1 MGYKK
6 IIILGTF
13 LLANLAFPAP
23 VNEANRIIDIQQRQ
37 LEQERI
43 RQQQEKM
50 QKEFENTKFD
60 SLKPQIDKDIENS
73 NLNSNKFLIKSVNIK
88 DNDRLLSQRE
98 KNKIIGKYV
107 FLELSS
113 NDIRNLLTDLTNKLI
128 SKGYTTSVV
137 NFDRNNDLTTGTL
150 NLEIVAGKIEDIK
163 INSGNG
169 LDKYKEFFMFPKNKG
184 KILNIRDIDT
194 ATDNFNSINANNMTM
209 EVLPGRKENYSRIE
223 VKNRLKNKYT
233 VGILANNYGDSKQ
246 NGIWRRGINLNIDSP
261 LGIGDNFY
269 FTYMTVPKKDPD
281 RSWKKTIEELKPGE
295 ILPIGPVGYDPANG
309 DTLPYKRR
317 LDMFNFGY
325 TMKFRTYTLKLN
337 SSKSIQ
343 ESSFYTANTVYDMY
357 SSNHILSADLEK
369 ILFRNQKSKVSLDLG
384 IRRRHNQSYLEKSVL
399 SDRKLT
405 VGTVSLNTTTSLF
418 GGIFGSSIGYER
430 GLKIFNAERD
440 NGKIDTTPKAQFHK
454 YNVNLSYYKP
464 VTNKFIYR
472 ANVYGSYSNDVLYG
486 SERQTIGGIGSV
498 GGYNTRES
506 IQGDKAI
513 EISNELAY
521 NIPVKKFAVVS
532 PYVNYG
538 YGAAKYNRD
547 KSKYRTGYVTGM
559 TAGIRFDTKMFDFDF
574 GYAKPM
580 AHSEYLS
587 PKKQEMYFSGGR
599 RVFVMWQMGQPWR

>member
-6 IIILGTF
+6 IIIFGTF
-13 LLANLAFPAP
+13 LLTNLVFPAP
-23 VNEANRIIDIQQRQ
+23 VNEANRIINIQQRQ

-60 SLKPQIDKDIENS
+60 SPKLQIDKDIKSS

-113 NDIRNLLTDLTNKLI
+113 NDIQDLLTDLTNKLI

-137 NFDRNNDLTTGTL
+137 SFDRNNDLTTETL
-150 NLEIVAGKIEDIK
+150 NLEIVAGRIEDIK

-169 LDKYKEFFMFPKNKG
+169 LDKYKEFFMFSKNKE
-184 KILNIRDIDT
+184 KIFNIRDIDT

-223 VKNRLKNKYT
+223 VKNTLKNKYT
-233 VGILANNYGDSKQ
+233 VGILTNNYGDSKQ

-269 FTYMTVPKKDPD
+269 FTYMTVPKKDPN
-281 RSWKKTIEELKPGE
+281 RSWKKTVEQLQPGE
-295 ILPIGPVGYDPANG
+295 ILPIGPTGYDPLKG
-309 DTLPYKRR
+309 DILPYKRR

-343 ESSFYTANTVYDMY
+343 ESSFYSANTVYDMY
-357 SSNHILSADLEK
+357 SNSHTLSADLEK

-384 IRRRHNQSYLEKSVL
+384 IKRKHNQSYLEKSVL
-399 SDRKLT
+399 SDRKLA
-405 VGTVSLNTTTSLF
+405 VGTVSLNATTSLF
-418 GGIFGSSIGYER
+418 GGIFGSSFRYER
-430 GLKIFNAERD
+430 GLKIFHAERD
-440 NGKIDTTPKAQFHK
+440 SGKIDTTPKAQFHK
-454 YNVNLSYYKP
+454 YSMNLSYYKP
-464 VTNKFIYR
+464 ITNKLVYR
-472 ANVYGSYSNDVLYG
+472 ANVSGSYSNDVLYG
-486 SERQTIGGIGSV
+486 SERQTIGGVGSV
-498 GGYNTRES
+498 GGYHTRES

-513 EISNELAY
+513 EVSNEIVY

-559 TAGIRFDTKMFDFDF
+559 TAGIRFDTKIFDFDF
-574 GYAKPM
+574 GYARPM
-580 AHSEYLS
+580 SHSDYLS
-587 PKKQEMYFSGGR
+587 PKKQEMYFSGSLK
-599 RVFVMWQMGQPWR
+599 VSF

>member
-1 MGYKK
+1 LGYKK

-13 LLANLAFPAP
+13 LIASLAFPSP

-37 LEQERI
+37 LEQERV

-60 SLKPQIDKDIENS
+60 SPKSQVDKDIES
-73 NLNSNKFLIKSVNIK
+73 GNLNSNKFLIKSVNIK

-223 VKNRLKNKYT
+223 VKNILKNKYT

-269 FTYMTVPKKDPD
+269 FTYMTVPKKDPN
-281 RSWKKTIEELKPGE
+281 RSWKKTVEQLQPGE
-295 ILPIGPVGYDPANG
+295 ILPIGPTGYDPLKG

-343 ESSFYTANTVYDMY
+343 ESSFYSTNTVYDMY
-357 SSNHILSADLEK
+357 SGSHTLSADLEK

-384 IRRRHNQSYLEKSVL
+384 IKRKHNQSYLEKSAL
-399 SDRKLT
+399 SDRKLAI
-405 VGTVSLNTTTSLF
+405 GTLSLNATTSLF
-418 GGIFGSSIGYER
+418 GGIFGSSFGYER
-430 GLKIFNAERD
+430 GLKIFHAERD
-440 NGKIDTTPKAQFHK
+440 SGKIDATPKAQFHK
-454 YNVNLSYYKP
+454 YSMNLSYYKP
-464 VTNKFIYR
+464 ITNKLVYR
-472 ANVYGSYSNDVLYG
+472 ANVSGSYSNDVLYG
-486 SERQTIGGIGSV
+486 SERQTIGGVGSV
-498 GGYNTRES
+498 GGYHTKES

-513 EISNELAY
+513 EVSSEIAY

-559 TAGIRFDTKMFDFDF
+559 TAGIRFDTKIFDFDF
-574 GYAKPM
+574 GYARPM
-580 AHSEYLS
+580 SHSDYLS
-587 PKKQEMYFSGGR
+587 PKKQEMYFSGSLK
-599 RVFVMWQMGQPWR
+599 VSF

>member
-1 MGYKK
+1 MEYKK

-13 LLANLAFPAP
+13 LLASLAFPAP

-37 LEQERI
+37 LEQERV

-60 SLKPQIDKDIENS
+60 SPKPQVDKDIES
-73 NLNSNKFLIKSVNIK
+73 GNLNSNKFLIKSVNIK

-150 NLEIVAGKIEDIK
+150 NLEIVAGRIEDIR

-169 LDKYKEFFMFPKNKG
+169 LDKYKEFFMFSKNKG
-184 KILNIRDIDT
+184 KIFNIRDIDT

-587 PKKQEMYFSGGR
+587 PKKQEMYFSGSLK
-599 RVFVMWQMGQPWR
+599 VNF

>member
-1 MGYKK
+1 
-6 IIILGTF
+6 
-13 LLANLAFPAP
+13 
-23 VNEANRIIDIQQRQ
+23 
-37 LEQERI
+37 
-43 RQQQEKM
+43 M

-60 SLKPQIDKDIENS
+60 SPKPQIDKDIESS

-113 NDIRNLLTDLTNKLI
+113 NDIQNLLTDLTNKLI

-137 NFDRNNDLTTGTL
+137 NFDKNNDLTTGAL
-150 NLEIVAGKIEDIK
+150 NLEIVAGRIEDIR

-169 LDKYKEFFMFPKNKG
+169 IDKYKEFFMFSKNKG
-184 KILNIRDIDT
+184 KIFNIRDIDT

-269 FTYMTVPKKDPD
+269 FTYMTVPKKDPN
-281 RSWKKTIEELKPGE
+281 RSWKKTVEQLQPGE
-295 ILPIGPVGYDPANG
+295 ILPIRPTGYDPLKG
-309 DTLPYKRR
+309 DILPYKRR

-343 ESSFYTANTVYDMY
+343 ESSFYSANTVYDMY
-357 SSNHILSADLEK
+357 SGSHTLSANLEK

-384 IRRRHNQSYLEKSVL
+384 IKRKHNQSYLEKSVL
-399 SDRKLT
+399 SDRKLAI
-405 VGTVSLNTTTSLF
+405 GTLSLNATTSLF
-418 GGIFGSSIGYER
+418 GGIFGSSFGYER
-430 GLKIFNAERD
+430 GLKIFHAERD
-440 NGKIDTTPKAQFHK
+440 SGKIDTTPKAQFHK
-454 YNVNLSYYKP
+454 YSMNLSYYKP
-464 VTNKFIYR
+464 ITNKLVYR
-472 ANVYGSYSNDVLYG
+472 ANVSGSYSNDVLYG
-486 SERQTIGGIGSV
+486 SERQTIGGVGSV
-498 GGYNTRES
+498 GGYHTRES

-513 EISNELAY
+513 EISNEIAY

-538 YGAAKYNRD
+538 YGATKYNRD

-559 TAGIRFDTKMFDFDF
+559 TAGIRFDTKIFDFDF
-574 GYAKPM
+574 GYARPM
-580 AHSEYLS
+580 SHSDYLS
-587 PKKQEMYFSGGR
+587 PKKQEMYFSGSLK
-599 RVFVMWQMGQPWR
+599 VSF

>member
-6 IIILGTF
+6 IIIFSTF
-13 LLANLAFPAP
+13 LLASLAFPAP

-37 LEQERI
+37 LEQERV

-60 SLKPQIDKDIENS
+60 SPKTQVDKDIES
-73 NLNSNKFLIKSVNIK
+73 GNLNSNKFLIKSVNIK

-150 NLEIVAGKIEDIK
+150 NLEIVAGRIEDIR

-169 LDKYKEFFMFPKNKG
+169 LDKYKEFFMFAKNKG
-184 KILNIRDIDT
+184 KIFNIRDIDT

-269 FTYMTVPKKDPD
+269 FTYMTVPKKDPN
-281 RSWKKTIEELKPGE
+281 RSWKKTVEQLQPGE
-295 ILPIGPVGYDPANG
+295 ILPIGPTGYDPLKG

-325 TMKFRTYTLKLN
+325 TMKFRTYTLKFN

-343 ESSFYTANTVYDMY
+343 ESSFYSANTVYDMY
-357 SSNHILSADLEK
+357 SGSHTLSADLEK

-384 IRRRHNQSYLEKSVL
+384 IKRKHNQSYLEKSAL
-399 SDRKLT
+399 SDRKLAI
-405 VGTVSLNTTTSLF
+405 GTLSLNATTSLF
-418 GGIFGSSIGYER
+418 GGIFGSSFGYER
-430 GLKIFNAERD
+430 GLKIFHAERD
-440 NGKIDTTPKAQFHK
+440 SGKIDTTPKAQFHK
-454 YNVNLSYYKP
+454 YSMNLSYYKP
-464 VTNKFIYR
+464 ITNNLVYR
-472 ANVYGSYSNDVLYG
+472 ANVSGSYSNDVLYG
-486 SERQTIGGIGSV
+486 SERQTIGGVGSV
-498 GGYNTRES
+498 GGYHTRES

-513 EISNELAY
+513 EVSNEIAY

-559 TAGIRFDTKMFDFDF
+559 TAGIRFDTKIFDFDF
-574 GYAKPM
+574 GYARPM
-580 AHSEYLS
+580 SHSDYLS
-587 PKKQEMYFSGGR
+587 PKKQEMYFSGSLK
-599 RVFVMWQMGQPWR
+599 VSF

>member
-6 IIILGTF
+6 IIIFSTF
-13 LLANLAFPAP
+13 LLASLAFPAP

-37 LEQERI
+37 LEQERV

-60 SLKPQIDKDIENS
+60 SPKSQVDKDIES
-73 NLNSNKFLIKSVNIK
+73 GNLNSNKFLIKSVNIK

-150 NLEIVAGKIEDIK
+150 NLEIVAGRIEDIR

-169 LDKYKEFFMFPKNKG
+169 LDKYKEFFMFSKNKG
-184 KILNIRDIDT
+184 KIFNIRDIDT

-223 VKNRLKNKYT
+223 VKNTLKNKYT

-269 FTYMTVPKKDPD
+269 FTYMTVPKKDPN
-281 RSWKKTIEELKPGE
+281 RSWKKTVEQLQPGE
-295 ILPIGPVGYDPANG
+295 ILPIGPTGYDPLKG

-325 TMKFRTYTLKLN
+325 TMKFRTYTLKFN

-343 ESSFYTANTVYDMY
+343 ESSFYSANTVYDMY
-357 SSNHILSADLEK
+357 SGSHTLSADLEK

-384 IRRRHNQSYLEKSVL
+384 IKRKHNQSYLEKSAL
-399 SDRKLT
+399 SDRKLAI
-405 VGTVSLNTTTSLF
+405 GTLSLNATTSLF
-418 GGIFGSSIGYER
+418 GGIFGSSFGYER
-430 GLKIFNAERD
+430 GLKIFHAERD
-440 NGKIDTTPKAQFHK
+440 SGKIDTTPKAQFHK
-454 YNVNLSYYKP
+454 YSMNLSYYKP
-464 VTNKFIYR
+464 ITNNLVYR
-472 ANVYGSYSNDVLYG
+472 ANVSGSYSNDVLYG
-486 SERQTIGGIGSV
+486 SERQTIGGVGSV
-498 GGYNTRES
+498 GGYHTRES

-513 EISNELAY
+513 EVSNEIAY

-559 TAGIRFDTKMFDFDF
+559 TAGIRFDTKIFDFDF
-574 GYAKPM
+574 GYARPM
-580 AHSEYLS
+580 SHSDYLS
-587 PKKQEMYFSGGR
+587 PKKQEMYFSGSLK
-599 RVFVMWQMGQPWR
+599 VSF

>member
-6 IIILGTF
+6 IIIFSTF
-13 LLANLAFPAP
+13 LLASLAFPAP

-37 LEQERI
+37 LEQERV

-60 SLKPQIDKDIENS
+60 SPKPQVDNDIES
-73 NLNSNKFLIKSVNIK
+73 GNLNSNKFLIKSVNIK

-107 FLELSS
+107 YLELSS
-113 NDIRNLLTDLTNKLI
+113 DDIRNLLTDLTNKLI

-269 FTYMTVPKKDPD
+269 FTYMTVPKKDPN
-281 RSWKKTIEELKPGE
+281 RSWKKTVEQLQPGE
-295 ILPIGPVGYDPANG
+295 ILPIGPAGYDPLKG

-343 ESSFYTANTVYDMY
+343 ESSFYSANTVYDMY
-357 SSNHILSADLEK
+357 SNSHTLSADLEK

-384 IRRRHNQSYLEKSVL
+384 IKRKHNQSYLEKSVL
-399 SDRKLT
+399 SDRKLA
-405 VGTVSLNTTTSLF
+405 VGTLSLNATTSLF
-418 GGIFGSSIGYER
+418 GGIFGSSFGYER
-430 GLKIFNAERD
+430 GLKIFHAERD
-440 NGKIDTTPKAQFHK
+440 SGKIDTTPKAQFHK
-454 YNVNLSYYKP
+454 YSMNLSYYKP
-464 VTNKFIYR
+464 ITNKLVYR
-472 ANVYGSYSNDVLYG
+472 ANVNGSYSNDVLYG
-486 SERQTIGGIGSV
+486 SERQTIGGVGSV
-498 GGYNTRES
+498 GGYHTRES

-513 EISNELAY
+513 EVSNELAY

-559 TAGIRFDTKMFDFDF
+559 TAGIRFDTKIFDFDF
-574 GYAKPM
+574 GYARPM
-580 AHSEYLS
+580 SHSDYLS
-587 PKKQEMYFSGGR
+587 PKKQEMYFSGSLK
-599 RVFVMWQMGQPWR
+599 VSF

>member
-6 IIILGTF
+6 IIIFSTF
-13 LLANLAFPAP
+13 LLASLAFPAP

-37 LEQERI
+37 LEQERV

-60 SLKPQIDKDIENS
+60 SPKTQVDKDIES
-73 NLNSNKFLIKSVNIK
+73 GNLNSNKFLIKSVNIK

-137 NFDRNNDLTTGTL
+137 NFDKNNDLTTGAL
-150 NLEIVAGKIEDIK
+150 NLEIVAGRIEDIR

-169 LDKYKEFFMFPKNKG
+169 IDKYKEFFMFSKNKG
-184 KILNIRDIDT
+184 KIFNIRDIDT

-357 SSNHILSADLEK
+357 SSNHILSADFEK

-384 IRRRHNQSYLEKSVL
+384 IRRRHNQNYLEKSVL

-486 SERQTIGGIGSV
+486 SERQTIGGVGSV

-587 PKKQEMYFSGGR
+587 PKKQEMYFSGSLK
-599 RVFVMWQMGQPWR
+599 VSF

>member
-1 MGYKK
+1 MKK
-6 IIILGTF
+6 IVSCCVF

-37 LEQERI
+37 IEQERT

-60 SLKPQIDKDIENS
+60 SPKPQIDKDIES
-73 NLNSNKFLIKSVNIK
+73 GNLNSNKFLIKSVNIK

-107 FLELSS
+107 FLEFSS
-113 NDIRNLLTDLTNKLI
+113 NDIQNLLTDLTNKLI

-150 NLEIVAGKIEDIK
+150 NLEIVAGRIEDIR

-169 LDKYKEFFMFPKNKG
+169 LDKYKEFFMFAKNKG
-184 KILNIRDIDT
+184 KIFNIRDIDT

-587 PKKQEMYFSGGR
+587 PKKQEMYFSGSLK
-599 RVFVMWQMGQPWR
+599 VNF

>member
-6 IIILGTF
+6 IIIFSTF
-13 LLANLAFPAP
+13 LLASLAFPAP

-37 LEQERI
+37 LEQERV

-60 SLKPQIDKDIENS
+60 SPKTQVDKDIES
-73 NLNSNKFLIKSVNIK
+73 GNLNSNKFLIKSVNIK

-113 NDIRNLLTDLTNKLI
+113 NDIINLLTDLTNKLI

-150 NLEIVAGKIEDIK
+150 NLEIVAGRIEDIR

-169 LDKYKEFFMFPKNKG
+169 LDKYKEFFMFAKNKG
-184 KILNIRDIDT
+184 KIFNIRDIDT

-269 FTYMTVPKKDPD
+269 FTYMTVPKKDPN
-281 RSWKKTIEELKPGE
+281 RSWKKTVEQLQPGE
-295 ILPIGPVGYDPANG
+295 ILPIGPTGYDPLKG

-343 ESSFYTANTVYDMY
+343 ESSFYSANTVYDMY
-357 SSNHILSADLEK
+357 SNSHTLSADLEK
-369 ILFRNQKSKVSLDLG
+369 ILFRNQKSKVTLDLG
-384 IRRRHNQSYLEKSVL
+384 IKRKHNQSYLEKSVL
-399 SDRKLT
+399 SDRKLA
-405 VGTVSLNTTTSLF
+405 VGAVSLNTTTSLF

-440 NGKIDTTPKAQFHK
+440 SGKIETTPKAQFHK
-454 YNVNLSYYKP
+454 YNMNLSYYKP
-464 VTNKFIYR
+464 ITNKFVYR
-472 ANVYGSYSNDVLYG
+472 ANIYGSYSNDVLYG
-486 SERQTIGGIGSV
+486 SERQTIGGVGSV
-498 GGYNTRES
+498 GGYHTRES

-587 PKKQEMYFSGGR
+587 PKKQEMYFSGSLK
-599 RVFVMWQMGQPWR
+599 VSF

>member
-6 IIILGTF
+6 IIIFGTF

-37 LEQERI
+37 IEQERT
-43 RQQQEKM
+43 RQQQEKI

-60 SLKPQIDKDIENS
+60 SPKPQVDKNIESN
-73 NLNSNKFLIKSVNIK
+73 NLNTNKFLIKSVNIK

-98 KNKIIGKYV
+98 KNKIIEKYV
-107 FLELSS
+107 YLELSS
-113 NDIRNLLTDLTNKLI
+113 DDIRNLLTDLTNKLI

-150 NLEIVAGKIEDIK
+150 NLEIVAGRIEDIR

-169 LDKYKEFFMFPKNKG
+169 LDKYKEFFMFSKNKG
-184 KILNIRDIDT
+184 KIFNIRDIDT

-559 TAGIRFDTKMFDFDF
+559 TAGIRFDTKIFDFDF

-587 PKKQEMYFSGGR
+587 PKKQEMYFSGSLK
-599 RVFVMWQMGQPWR
+599 VNF

>member
-6 IIILGTF
+6 IIIFSTF
-13 LLANLAFPAP
+13 LLASLAFPAP

-37 LEQERI
+37 LEQERV

-60 SLKPQIDKDIENS
+60 SPKTQVDKDIES
-73 NLNSNKFLIKSVNIK
+73 GNLNSNKFLIKSVNIK

-137 NFDRNNDLTTGTL
+137 NFDRNNDLTTGAL
-150 NLEIVAGKIEDIK
+150 NLEIVAGRIEDIR

-169 LDKYKEFFMFPKNKG
+169 IDKYKEFFMFSKNKG
-184 KILNIRDIDT
+184 KIFNIRDIDT

-587 PKKQEMYFSGGR
+587 PKKQEMYFSGSLK
-599 RVFVMWQMGQPWR
+599 VSF

>member
-1 MGYKK
+1 MKK
-6 IIILGTF
+6 IVSCCVF

-37 LEQERI
+37 IEQERT
-43 RQQQEKM
+43 RQQQEKI
-50 QKEFENTKFD
+50 QKEFEDTKFD
-60 SLKPQIDKDIENS
+60 SPKPQVDKNIESN
-73 NLNSNKFLIKSVNIK
+73 NLNTNKFLIKSVNIK

-107 FLELSS
+107 YLELSS
-113 NDIRNLLTDLTNKLI
+113 NDIQNLLTDLTNKLI

-137 NFDRNNDLTTGTL
+137 NFDKNNDLTTGAL
-150 NLEIVAGKIEDIK
+150 NLEIVAGRIEDIR

-169 LDKYKEFFMFPKNKG
+169 IDKYKEFFMFSKNKG
-184 KILNIRDIDT
+184 KIFNIRDIDT

-384 IRRRHNQSYLEKSVL
+384 IRRRHNQNYLEKSVL

-486 SERQTIGGIGSV
+486 SERQTIGGVGSV

-559 TAGIRFDTKMFDFDF
+559 TTGIRFDTKMFDFDF

-587 PKKQEMYFSGGR
+587 PKKQEMYFSGSLK
-599 RVFVMWQMGQPWR
+599 VNF

>member
-13 LLANLAFPAP
+13 LLANLAFPAS

-37 LEQERI
+37 LEQERV

-60 SLKPQIDKDIENS
+60 SPKPQIDKDIENS

-107 FLELSS
+107 YLELSS

-269 FTYMTVPKKDPD
+269 FTYMTVPKKDPS
-281 RSWKKTIEELKPGE
+281 RSWKKTVEQLQPGE
-295 ILPIGPVGYDPANG
+295 ILPIGPVGYNPENG
-309 DTLPYKRR
+309 DKLPYKRR

-343 ESSFYTANTVYDMY
+343 ESSFYSANTVYDMY
-357 SSNHILSADLEK
+357 SNSHTLSADLEK
-369 ILFRNQKSKVSLDLG
+369 ILFRNQKSKVTLDLG
-384 IRRRHNQSYLEKSVL
+384 IKRKHNQSYLEKSVL
-399 SDRKLT
+399 SDRKLA

-440 NGKIDTTPKAQFHK
+440 SGKIETTPKAQFHK
-454 YNVNLSYYKP
+454 YNMNLSYYKP
-464 VTNKFIYR
+464 ITNKFVYR
-472 ANVYGSYSNDVLYG
+472 ANIYGSYSNDVLYG
-486 SERQTIGGIGSV
+486 SERQTIGGVGSV
-498 GGYNTRES
+498 GGYHTRES

-559 TAGIRFDTKMFDFDF
+559 TAGIRFDTKIFDFDF
-574 GYAKPM
+574 GYARPM
-580 AHSEYLS
+580 SHSDYLS
-587 PKKQEMYFSGGR
+587 PKKQEMYFSGSLK
-599 RVFVMWQMGQPWR
+599 VSF

>member
-1 MGYKK
+1 MKK
-6 IIILGTF
+6 IVSCCVF

-37 LEQERI
+37 IEQERT
-43 RQQQEKM
+43 RQQQEKI

-60 SLKPQIDKDIENS
+60 SPKPQVDKNIESN
-73 NLNSNKFLIKSVNIK
+73 NLNTNKFLIKSVNIK

-98 KNKIIGKYV
+98 KNKIIEKYV
-107 FLELSS
+107 YLELSS
-113 NDIRNLLTDLTNKLI
+113 DDIRNLLTDLTNKLI

-137 NFDRNNDLTTGTL
+137 NFDKNNDLTTGAL
-150 NLEIVAGKIEDIK
+150 NLEIVAGRIEDIR

-169 LDKYKEFFMFPKNKG
+169 LDKYKEFFMFSKNKG
-184 KILNIRDIDT
+184 KIFNIRDIDT

-486 SERQTIGGIGSV
+486 SERQTIGGVGSV

-587 PKKQEMYFSGGR
+587 PKKQEMYFSGSLK
-599 RVFVMWQMGQPWR
+599 VSF

>member
-1 MGYKK
+1 LGYKK
-6 IIILGTF
+6 IIIFGTF

-37 LEQERI
+37 IEQERT
-43 RQQQEKM
+43 RQQQEKI

-60 SLKPQIDKDIENS
+60 SPKPQVDKNIESN
-73 NLNSNKFLIKSVNIK
+73 NLNTNKFLIKSVNIK

-98 KNKIIGKYV
+98 KNKIIEKYV
-107 FLELSS
+107 YLELSS
-113 NDIRNLLTDLTNKLI
+113 DDIRNLLTDLTNKLI

-137 NFDRNNDLTTGTL
+137 NFDRNNDLTTRTL
-150 NLEIVAGKIEDIK
+150 NLEIVAGRIEDIR

-169 LDKYKEFFMFPKNKG
+169 LDKYKEFFMFSKNKG
-184 KILNIRDIDT
+184 KIFNIRDIDT

-269 FTYMTVPKKDPD
+269 FTYMTVPKKDPN
-281 RSWKKTIEELKPGE
+281 RSWKKTVEQLQPGE
-295 ILPIGPVGYDPANG
+295 ILPIGPTGYDPLKG

-325 TMKFRTYTLKLN
+325 TMKFRTYTLKFN

-343 ESSFYTANTVYDMY
+343 ESSFYSANTVYDMY
-357 SSNHILSADLEK
+357 SGSHTLSADLEK

-384 IRRRHNQSYLEKSVL
+384 IKRKHNQSYLEKSAL
-399 SDRKLT
+399 SDRKLAI
-405 VGTVSLNTTTSLF
+405 GTLSLNATTSLF
-418 GGIFGSSIGYER
+418 GGIFGSSFGYER
-430 GLKIFNAERD
+430 GLKIFHAERD
-440 NGKIDTTPKAQFHK
+440 SGKIDTTPKAQFHK
-454 YNVNLSYYKP
+454 YSMNLSYYKP
-464 VTNKFIYR
+464 ITNNLVYR
-472 ANVYGSYSNDVLYG
+472 ANVSGSYSNDVLYG
-486 SERQTIGGIGSV
+486 SERQTIGGVGSV
-498 GGYNTRES
+498 GGYHTRES

-513 EISNELAY
+513 EVSNEIAY

-559 TAGIRFDTKMFDFDF
+559 TAGIRFDTKIFDFDF
-574 GYAKPM
+574 GYARPM
-580 AHSEYLS
+580 SHSDYLS
-587 PKKQEMYFSGGR
+587 PKKQEMYFSGSLK
-599 RVFVMWQMGQPWR
+599 VSF

>member
-60 SLKPQIDKDIENS
+60 SPKPQIDKDIENS

-107 FLELSS
+107 YLELSS

-269 FTYMTVPKKDPD
+269 FTYMTVPKKDPN
-281 RSWKKTIEELKPGE
+281 RSWKKTVEQLQPGE
-295 ILPIGPVGYDPANG
+295 ILPIGPTGYDPLKG

-343 ESSFYTANTVYDMY
+343 ESSFYSANTVYDMY
-357 SSNHILSADLEK
+357 SNSHTLSADLEK

-384 IRRRHNQSYLEKSVL
+384 IKRKHNQSYLEKSVL
-399 SDRKLT
+399 SDRKLA
-405 VGTVSLNTTTSLF
+405 VGTVSLNATTSLL
-418 GGIFGSSIGYER
+418 GGIFGSSFGYER
-430 GLKIFNAERD
+430 GLKIFHAERD
-440 NGKIDTTPKAQFHK
+440 SGKIDTTPKAQFHK
-454 YNVNLSYYKP
+454 YNMNLSYYKP
-464 VTNKFIYR
+464 ITNKLVYR
-472 ANVYGSYSNDVLYG
+472 ANVNGSYSNDVLYG
-486 SERQTIGGIGSV
+486 SERQTIGGVGSV
-498 GGYNTRES
+498 GGYHTRES

-513 EISNELAY
+513 EVSNEIAY
-521 NIPVKKFAVVS
+521 NIPVKKFSVVS
-532 PYVNYG
+532 PYLNYG

-559 TAGIRFDTKMFDFDF
+559 TAGIRFDTKIFDFDF
-574 GYAKPM
+574 GYARPM
-580 AHSEYLS
+580 SHSDYLS
-587 PKKQEMYFSGGR
+587 PKKQEMYFSGSLK
-599 RVFVMWQMGQPWR
+599 VSF

>member
-1 MGYKK
+1 MIYKQMLTFC
-6 IIILGTF
+6 ILF
-13 LLANLAFPAP
+13 LANLAFSTP
-23 VNEANRIIDIQQRQ
+23 VNEANKIIDIQQRQ
-37 LEQERI
+37 LEQERN
-43 RQQQEKM
+43 RMEQQKSQE
-50 QKEFENTKFD
+50 EFENTRFNDVPK
-60 SLKPQIDKDIENS
+60 IDKDS
-73 NLNSNKFLIKSVNIK
+73 NFDDKNYKKFLINEIDIEDK
-88 DNDRLLSQRE
+88 DKLLSKKE
-98 KNKIIGKYV
+98 KKNILKKYEY
-107 FLELSS
+107 LEMGSS
-113 NDIRNLLTDLTNKLI
+113 DIQNILVEITNKLV
-128 SKGYTTSVV
+128 SKGYITSIATVS
-137 NFDRNNDLTTGTL
+137 DKNDLTTGTL
-150 NLEIVAGKIEDIK
+150 NLKVVAGKIEDVR

-169 LDKYKEFFMFPKNKG
+169 LDKYKEFFMFPKNRG
-184 KILNIRDIDT
+184 KVLNIRDLDT
-194 ATDNFNSINANNMTM
+194 ATDNFNSIGANNMKM
-209 EVLPGRKENYSRIE
+209 DIVPSSRENYSRIE

-233 VGILANNYGDSKQ
+233 IGILTNNYGDDKQ

-269 FTYMTVPKKDPD
+269 FTYMTVPKKDPN
-281 RSWKKTIEELKPGE
+281 RSWKKTVEQLQPGE
-295 ILPIGPVGYDPANG
+295 ILPIGPTGYDPLKG

-343 ESSFYTANTVYDMY
+343 ESSFYSANTVYDMY
-357 SSNHILSADLEK
+357 SNSHTLSADLEK
-369 ILFRNQKSKVSLDLG
+369 ILFRNQKSKVTLDLG
-384 IRRRHNQSYLEKSVL
+384 IKRKHNQSYLEKSVL
-399 SDRKLT
+399 SDRKLA

-440 NGKIDTTPKAQFHK
+440 SGKIETTPKAQFHK
-454 YNVNLSYYKP
+454 YNMNLSYYKP
-464 VTNKFIYR
+464 ITNKFVYR
-472 ANVYGSYSNDVLYG
+472 ANIYGSYSNDVLYG
-486 SERQTIGGIGSV
+486 SERQTIGGVGSV
-498 GGYNTRES
+498 GGYHTRES

-521 NIPVKKFAVVS
+521 NIPVKKFAVIS

-587 PKKQEMYFSGGR
+587 PKKQEMYFSGSLK
-599 RVFVMWQMGQPWR
+599 VSF

>member
-6 IIILGTF
+6 IIIFSTF
-13 LLANLAFPAP
+13 LLASLAFPAP

-37 LEQERI
+37 LEQERV

-60 SLKPQIDKDIENS
+60 SPKPQVDNDIES
-73 NLNSNKFLIKSVNIK
+73 GNLNSNKFLIKSVNIK

-150 NLEIVAGKIEDIK
+150 NLEIVAGRIEDIR

-169 LDKYKEFFMFPKNKG
+169 LDKYKEFFMFAKNKG
-184 KILNIRDIDT
+184 KIFNIRDIDT

-269 FTYMTVPKKDPD
+269 FTYMTVPKKDPS
-281 RSWKKTIEELKPGE
+281 RSWKKTVEQLQPGE
-295 ILPIGPVGYDPANG
+295 ILPIGPVGYNPENG
-309 DTLPYKRR
+309 DKLPYKRR

-343 ESSFYTANTVYDMY
+343 ESSFYSANTVYDMY
-357 SSNHILSADLEK
+357 STSHTLSADLEK
-369 ILFRNQKSKVSLDLG
+369 ILFRNQKSKVTLDLG
-384 IRRRHNQSYLEKSVL
+384 IKRKHNQSYLEKSVL
-399 SDRKLT
+399 SDRKLA

-418 GGIFGSSIGYER
+418 GGIFGSSVGYER
-430 GLKIFNAERD
+430 GLKIFHAERD
-440 NGKIDTTPKAQFHK
+440 NGKIETTPKAQFHK
-454 YNVNLSYYKP
+454 YSMNLSYYKP
-464 VTNKFIYR
+464 ITNKFVYR

-486 SERQTIGGIGSV
+486 SERQTIGG
-498 GGYNTRES
+498 GGYHTRES

-574 GYAKPM
+574 GYAKAM

-587 PKKQEMYFSGGR
+587 PKKQEMYFSGSLK
-599 RVFVMWQMGQPWR
+599 VSF

>member
-1 MGYKK
+1 MGYNK
-6 IIILGTF
+6 IIIFGIF
-13 LLANLAFPAP
+13 LLASLAFPAP

-37 LEQERI
+37 LEQERV

-60 SLKPQIDKDIENS
+60 SPKPQVDKDIES
-73 NLNSNKFLIKSVNIK
+73 GNLNSNKFLIKSVNIK

-150 NLEIVAGKIEDIK
+150 NLEIVAGRIEDIR

-169 LDKYKEFFMFPKNKG
+169 LDKYKEFFMFSKNKG
-184 KILNIRDIDT
+184 KIFNIRDIDT

-281 RSWKKTIEELKPGE
+281 RSWKKNIEDLAPGE
-295 ILPIGPVGYDPANG
+295 ILPIGPVGYDPSKG

-325 TMKFRTYTLKLN
+325 TMKFRTYTLRLN

-343 ESSFYTANTVYDMY
+343 ESSFYSGNTVYDMY
-357 SSNHILSADLEK
+357 SSSRTTQANLEK
-369 ILFRNQKSKVSLDLG
+369 ILFRNQKSKVSFEAG
-384 IRRRHNQSYLEKSVL
+384 IKQKHNQNYLEKSVL
-399 SDRKLT
+399 SDRKLSI
-405 VGTVSLNTTTSLF
+405 GTIGLNTTTSLF
-418 GGIFGSSIGYER
+418 SGILGVNLGYER
-430 GLKIFNAERD
+430 GLKIFGAERD
-440 NGKIDTTPKAQFHK
+440 NGKLDINPKAQFDK
-454 YNVNLSYYKP
+454 YTLDVSYYKP
-464 VTNKFIYR
+464 ITNKFVYR
-472 ANVYGSYSNDVLYG
+472 ANIYSSYSNDVLYG
-486 SERQTIGGIGSV
+486 SERQTIGGVGSV
-498 GGYNTRES
+498 GGFKNDT
-506 IQGDKAI
+506 IQGDKAVEI
-513 EISNELAY
+513 DNEISY
-521 NIPVKKFAVVS
+521 NIPIKKFAIIS
-532 PYVNYG
+532 PYLSYG
-538 YGAAKYNRD
+538 YGTAKYSKDN
-547 KSKYRTGYVTGM
+547 SKYARGYVTGI
-559 TAGIRFDTKMFDFDF
+559 TTGLRLNTKYLDFDF

-580 AHSEYLS
+580 AHSDYLK
-587 PKKQEMYFSGGR
+587 PKKQDIYFSGNMKIS
-599 RVFVMWQMGQPWR
+599 F

>member
-1 MGYKK
+1 MKK
-6 IIILGTF
+6 IVSCCVF

-37 LEQERI
+37 IEQERT

-60 SLKPQIDKDIENS
+60 SPKPQIDKDIES
-73 NLNSNKFLIKSVNIK
+73 GNLNSNKFLIKSVNIK

-107 FLELSS
+107 FLEFSS
-113 NDIRNLLTDLTNKLI
+113 NDIQNLLTDLTNKLI

-137 NFDRNNDLTTGTL
+137 NFDKNNDLTTGAL
-150 NLEIVAGKIEDIK
+150 NLEIVAGRIEDIR

-169 LDKYKEFFMFPKNKG
+169 LDKYKEFFMFSKNKG
-184 KILNIRDIDT
+184 KIFNIRDIDT

-486 SERQTIGGIGSV
+486 SERQTIGGVGSV

-580 AHSEYLS
+580 AHSDYLS
-587 PKKQEMYFSGGR
+587 PKKQEMYFSGSLK
-599 RVFVMWQMGQPWR
+599 VSF

>member
-60 SLKPQIDKDIENS
+60 SPKPQIDKDIENS

-107 FLELSS
+107 YLELSS

-184 KILNIRDIDT
+184 KIFNIRDIDT
-194 ATDNFNSINANNMTM
+194 ATDNFNSINVNNMTM
-209 EVLPGRKENYSRIE
+209 EVLPGRKENYSRIK
-223 VKNRLKNKYT
+223 VKNILKNKYT
-233 VGILANNYGDSKQ
+233 VGILANNYGDSRQ

-269 FTYMTVPKKDPD
+269 FTYMTVPKKDPN
-281 RSWKKTIEELKPGE
+281 RSWKKTVEQLQPGE
-295 ILPIGPVGYDPANG
+295 ILPIGPTGYDPLKG

-343 ESSFYTANTVYDMY
+343 ESSFYSANTVYDMY
-357 SSNHILSADLEK
+357 SGSHTLSADLEK

-384 IRRRHNQSYLEKSVL
+384 IKRNHNQSYLEKSAL
-399 SDRKLT
+399 SDRKLAI
-405 VGTVSLNTTTSLF
+405 GTLSLNATTSLF
-418 GGIFGSSIGYER
+418 GGIFGSSFGYER
-430 GLKIFNAERD
+430 GLKIFHAERD
-440 NGKIDTTPKAQFHK
+440 SGKIDTTPKAQFHK
-454 YNVNLSYYKP
+454 YSMNLSYYKP
-464 VTNKFIYR
+464 ITNKLVYR
-472 ANVYGSYSNDVLYG
+472 ANVSGSYSNDVLYG
-486 SERQTIGGIGSV
+486 SERQTIGGVGSV
-498 GGYNTRES
+498 GGYHTRES

-513 EISNELAY
+513 EVSNEIAY

-559 TAGIRFDTKMFDFDF
+559 TAGIRFDTKIFDFDF
-574 GYAKPM
+574 GYARPM
-580 AHSEYLS
+580 SHSDYLS
-587 PKKQEMYFSGGR
+587 PKKQEMYFSGSLK
-599 RVFVMWQMGQPWR
+599 VSF

>member
-6 IIILGTF
+6 IIIFGTF

-37 LEQERI
+37 IEQERT
-43 RQQQEKM
+43 RQQQEKI

-60 SLKPQIDKDIENS
+60 SPKPQVDKNIESN
-73 NLNSNKFLIKSVNIK
+73 NLNTNKFLIKSVNIK

-98 KNKIIGKYV
+98 KNKIIEKYV
-107 FLELSS
+107 YLELSS
-113 NDIRNLLTDLTNKLI
+113 DDIRNLLTDLTNKLI

-137 NFDRNNDLTTGTL
+137 NFDRNNDLTTRTL
-150 NLEIVAGKIEDIK
+150 NLEIVAGRIEDIR

-169 LDKYKEFFMFPKNKG
+169 LDKYKEFFMFSKNKG
-184 KILNIRDIDT
+184 KIFNIRDIDT

-486 SERQTIGGIGSV
+486 SERQTIGGVGSV

-587 PKKQEMYFSGGR
+587 PKKQEMYFSGSLK
-599 RVFVMWQMGQPWR
+599 VNF

>member
-6 IIILGTF
+6 IIIFGTF

-37 LEQERI
+37 IEQERT
-43 RQQQEKM
+43 RQQQEKI

-60 SLKPQIDKDIENS
+60 SPKPQVDKNIESN
-73 NLNSNKFLIKSVNIK
+73 NLNTNKFLIKSVNIK

-98 KNKIIGKYV
+98 KNKIIEKYV
-107 FLELSS
+107 YLELSS
-113 NDIRNLLTDLTNKLI
+113 DDIRNLLTDLTNKLI

-150 NLEIVAGKIEDIK
+150 NLEIVAGRIEDIR

-169 LDKYKEFFMFPKNKG
+169 LDKYKEFFMFSKNKG
-184 KILNIRDIDT
+184 KIFNIRDIDT

-587 PKKQEMYFSGGR
+587 PKKQEMYFSGSLK
-599 RVFVMWQMGQPWR
+599 VSF

>member
-6 IIILGTF
+6 IIIFGTF

-37 LEQERI
+37 IEQERT
-43 RQQQEKM
+43 RQQQEKI

-60 SLKPQIDKDIENS
+60 SPKPQVDKNIESN
-73 NLNSNKFLIKSVNIK
+73 NLNTNKFLIKSVNIK

-98 KNKIIGKYV
+98 KNKIIEKYV
-107 FLELSS
+107 YLELSS
-113 NDIRNLLTDLTNKLI
+113 DDIRNLLTDLTNKLI

-150 NLEIVAGKIEDIK
+150 NLEIVAGRIEDIR

-169 LDKYKEFFMFPKNKG
+169 LDKYKEFFMFSKNKG
-184 KILNIRDIDT
+184 KIFNIRDIDT

-486 SERQTIGGIGSV
+486 SERQTIGGVGSV

-587 PKKQEMYFSGGR
+587 PKKQEMYFSGSLK
-599 RVFVMWQMGQPWR
+599 VNF

>member
-60 SLKPQIDKDIENS
+60 SSKPQIDKDIESS

-107 FLELSS
+107 YLELSS

-269 FTYMTVPKKDPD
+269 FTYMTVPKKDPN
-281 RSWKKTIEELKPGE
+281 RSWKKTVEQLQPGE
-295 ILPIGPVGYDPANG
+295 ILPIGPTGYDPLKG

-343 ESSFYTANTVYDMY
+343 ESSFYSANTVYDMY
-357 SSNHILSADLEK
+357 SNSHTLSADLEK

-384 IRRRHNQSYLEKSVL
+384 IKRKHNQSYLEKSVL
-399 SDRKLT
+399 SDRKLA
-405 VGTVSLNTTTSLF
+405 VGTVSLNATTSLF
-418 GGIFGSSIGYER
+418 GGIFGSSFGYER
-430 GLKIFNAERD
+430 GLKIFHAERD
-440 NGKIDTTPKAQFHK
+440 SGKIDTTPKAQFHK
-454 YNVNLSYYKP
+454 YNMNLSYYKP
-464 VTNKFIYR
+464 ITNKLVYR
-472 ANVYGSYSNDVLYG
+472 ANVNGSYSNDVLYG
-486 SERQTIGGIGSV
+486 SERQTIGGVGSV
-498 GGYNTRES
+498 GGYHTRES

-513 EISNELAY
+513 EVSNEIAY
-521 NIPVKKFAVVS
+521 NIPVKKFSVVS
-532 PYVNYG
+532 PYLNYG

-559 TAGIRFDTKMFDFDF
+559 TAGIRFDTKIFDFDF

-580 AHSEYLS
+580 SHSDYLS
-587 PKKQEMYFSGGR
+587 PKKQEMYFSGSLK
-599 RVFVMWQMGQPWR
+599 VSF

>member
-13 LLANLAFPAP
+13 SLANLAFPAP

-37 LEQERI
+37 LEQERV

-60 SLKPQIDKDIENS
+60 SPKSQVDKDIES
-73 NLNSNKFLIKSVNIK
+73 GNLNSNKFLIKSVNIK

-150 NLEIVAGKIEDIK
+150 NLEIVAGRIEDIR

-169 LDKYKEFFMFPKNKG
+169 LDKYKEFFMFSKNKG
-184 KILNIRDIDT
+184 KIFNIRDIDT

-295 ILPIGPVGYDPANG
+295 ILPIGPTGYDPLKG

-325 TMKFRTYTLKLN
+325 TMKFRTYTLKFN

-343 ESSFYTANTVYDMY
+343 ESSFYSANTVYDMY
-357 SSNHILSADLEK
+357 SGSHTLSADLEK

-384 IRRRHNQSYLEKSVL
+384 IKRKHNQSYLEKSVL

-418 GGIFGSSIGYER
+418 GGIFGSSFGYER
-430 GLKIFNAERD
+430 GLKIFHAERD
-440 NGKIDTTPKAQFHK
+440 SGKIDTTPKAQFHK
-454 YNVNLSYYKP
+454 YSMNLSYYKP
-464 VTNKFIYR
+464 ITNNLVYR
-472 ANVYGSYSNDVLYG
+472 ANVSGSYSNDVLYG
-486 SERQTIGGIGSV
+486 SERQTIGGVGSV
-498 GGYNTRES
+498 GGYHTRES

-513 EISNELAY
+513 EVSNEIAY

-559 TAGIRFDTKMFDFDF
+559 TAGIRFDTKIFDFDF
-574 GYAKPM
+574 GYARPM
-580 AHSEYLS
+580 SHSDYLS
-587 PKKQEMYFSGGR
+587 PKKQEMYFSGSLK
-599 RVFVMWQMGQPWR
+599 VSF

>member
-37 LEQERI
+37 LEQERV

-60 SLKPQIDKDIENS
+60 SPKPQIDKDIENS

-107 FLELSS
+107 YLELSS

-269 FTYMTVPKKDPD
+269 FTYMTVPKKDPN
-281 RSWKKTIEELKPGE
+281 RSWKKTVEQLQPGE
-295 ILPIGPVGYDPANG
+295 ILPIGPTGYDPLKG

-343 ESSFYTANTVYDMY
+343 ESSFYSANTVYDMY
-357 SSNHILSADLEK
+357 SNSHTLSADLEK

-384 IRRRHNQSYLEKSVL
+384 IKRKHNQSYLEKSVL
-399 SDRKLT
+399 SDRKLA
-405 VGTVSLNTTTSLF
+405 VGTVSLNATTSLF
-418 GGIFGSSIGYER
+418 GGIFGSSFGYER
-430 GLKIFNAERD
+430 GLKIFHAER
-440 NGKIDTTPKAQFHK
+440 NSGKIDTTPKAQFHK
-454 YNVNLSYYKP
+454 YNMNLSYYKP
-464 VTNKFIYR
+464 ITNKLVYR
-472 ANVYGSYSNDVLYG
+472 ANVNGSYSNDVLYG
-486 SERQTIGGIGSV
+486 SERQTIGGVGSV
-498 GGYNTRES
+498 GGYHTRES

-513 EISNELAY
+513 EVSNEIAY

-559 TAGIRFDTKMFDFDF
+559 TAGIRFDTKIFDFDF
-574 GYAKPM
+574 GYARPM
-580 AHSEYLS
+580 SHSDYLS
-587 PKKQEMYFSGGR
+587 PKKQEMYFSGSLK
-599 RVFVMWQMGQPWR
+599 VSF

>member
-13 LLANLAFPAP
+13 LIASLAFPSP

-37 LEQERI
+37 LEQERV

-60 SLKPQIDKDIENS
+60 SPKSQVDKDIES
-73 NLNSNKFLIKSVNIK
+73 GNLNSNKFLIKSVNIK

-137 NFDRNNDLTTGTL
+137 NFDKNNDLTTGAL
-150 NLEIVAGKIEDIK
+150 NLEIVAGRIEDIR

-169 LDKYKEFFMFPKNKG
+169 LDKYKEFFMFSKNKG
-184 KILNIRDIDT
+184 KIFNIRDIDT

-269 FTYMTVPKKDPD
+269 FTYMTVPKKDPN
-281 RSWKKTIEELKPGE
+281 RSWKKTVEQLQPGE
-295 ILPIGPVGYDPANG
+295 ILPIGPTGYDPLKG

-325 TMKFRTYTLKLN
+325 TMKFRTYTLKFN

-343 ESSFYTANTVYDMY
+343 ESSFYSANTVYDMY
-357 SSNHILSADLEK
+357 SGSHTLSADLEK
-369 ILFRNQKSKVSLDLG
+369 ILFRNQKSKVTLDLG
-384 IRRRHNQSYLEKSVL
+384 IKRKHNQSYLEKSAL
-399 SDRKLT
+399 SDRKLAI
-405 VGTVSLNTTTSLF
+405 GTLSLNATTSLF
-418 GGIFGSSIGYER
+418 GGIFGSSFGYER
-430 GLKIFNAERD
+430 GLKIFHAERD
-440 NGKIDTTPKAQFHK
+440 SGKIDTTPKAQFHK
-454 YNVNLSYYKP
+454 YSMNLSYYKP
-464 VTNKFIYR
+464 ITNKLVYR
-472 ANVYGSYSNDVLYG
+472 ANVSGSYSNDVLYG
-486 SERQTIGGIGSV
+486 SERQTIGGVGSV
-498 GGYNTRES
+498 GGYHTRES

-513 EISNELAY
+513 EISNEIAY
-521 NIPVKKFAVVS
+521 SIPVKKFAVVS
-532 PYVNYG
+532 PYLNYG

-559 TAGIRFDTKMFDFDF
+559 TAGIRFDTKIFDFDF
-574 GYAKPM
+574 GYARPM
-580 AHSEYLS
+580 SHSDYLS
-587 PKKQEMYFSGGR
+587 PKKQEMYFSGSLK
-599 RVFVMWQMGQPWR
+599 VSF